1 VKLPVKPKETLDDKK
16 KKDLRQRRAAPLATP
31 TDLTTAATKD
41 IAGAMN
47 AVLADVFALYL

>member
-1 VKLPVKPKETLDDKK
+1 MKLPVKPKETLDDKK